1 LTRYTLPQHEV
12 DTYVRAV
19 DPNRGIAARIKRWR
33 QRRREHWPRITPPT
47 VPPKAP
53 PTFTNDD

>member
-1 LTRYTLPQHEV
+1 V

-53 PTFTNDD
+53 PTFTDDGQTR